1 MPISLSA
8 VRVNWLSYWSK
19 QQIGGRTGTEST
31 VEAQSLNIIFD
42 LEYLFDVKE
51 RRGGCLP
58 VIPPRHGM
66 KNDRKLRVWQDR
78 RGEVNIRSDGLCT
91 WLKVSTVELI
101 IGEL

>member
-8 VRVNWLSYWSK
+8 VRVSWLSYWSK
-19 QQIGGRTGTEST
+19 QQIGGRTGTEAT

-51 RRGGCLP
+51 RRGGCLS

-66 KNDRKLRVWQDR
+66 KNDRKLWVWQDR